1 MNAIIIV
8 LMLSTLTAAKL
19 GEVMSNSVTF
29 STTFIEICCSPF
41 MGISCVVC
49 ILFLGIN
56 YIMALSSD
64 STSARKEAKISIVF
78 IIAIVLFLTSTRI
91 LRWKTQENS
100 QYIYT
105 VSDGGRKYTL
115 DEKKNKVKIEKGWV
129 SFFDDE
135 GQFHTVPIN
144 TGYPIF
150 NVVKQPKSTTTG
162 SSASSSY
169 LSSLSTEEL
178 QKRHDRLLF
187 VYDNKITNMPRDDFF
202 DFLAIRDE
210 LQKRASGEEVNGK

>member
-19 GEVMSNSVTF
+19 GVVMSNSVNF
-29 STTFIEICCSPF
+29 SPTFIEICCSPF
-41 MGISCVVC
+41 VGISCAVC
-49 ILFLGIN
+49 ILFLSTN
-56 YIMALSSD
+56 YIMTLSSG

-105 VSDGGRKYTL
+105 VSDGGGKYTL
-115 DEKKNKVKIEKGWV
+115 DEKKNKV
-129 SFFDDE
+129 
-135 GQFHTVPIN
+135 N
-144 TGYPIF
+144 
-150 NVVKQPKSTTTG
+150 
-162 SSASSSY
+162 

-187 VYDNKITNMPRDDFF
+187 VYDNKITNMPLDDFF
-202 DFLAIRDE
+202 DYLAIHGE
-210 LQKRASGEEVNGK
+210 LQKRASGKVNGK